1 MVMSDLS
8 ERPVLPKVSTVVAKR
23 VRQSAGEAD
32 SGFVLHT
39 YAYRET
45 SLIVEAFTRLHGRV
59 VLVAKGAKRPHG
71 ALRGILNPFQGL
83 SLTWFGKSEMKTLK
97 TAEQEQILP
106 QLSGAALLSAFYV
119 NELILKLATRE
130 DPHEQLFDAYANT
143 MVLLAMLPPDKRS
156 AREIAPILRQFEVS
170 LLQEL
175 GYALQLHGEADCHAP
190 ICAEQEYVYLVERG
204 PMRVGTASRELTKAA
219 SLQLRGKTLMD
230 MSCRDYRDPQT
241 QVQSKQLMRMLINHL
256 LGDKVLHTRQLIRE
270 MR

>member
-1 MVMSDLS
+1 MSDLS
-8 ERPVLPKVSTVVAKR
+8 AGRVPTENSAVAAKR
-23 VRQSAGEAD
+23 VRQSAGESD

-59 VLVAKGAKRPHG
+59 VLVAKGAKRPRG

-83 SLTWFGKSEMKTLK
+83 SLAWFGKSEMKTLK
-97 TAEQEQILP
+97 TAELEQILP

-119 NELILKLATRE
+119 NELVLKLATRE
-130 DPHEQLFDAYANT
+130 DPHEQLFDAYAST
-143 MVLLAMLPPDKRS
+143 LALLATLPVDKRS
-156 AREIAPILRQFEVS
+156 SREIAPILRQFEVS

-175 GYALQLHGEADCHAP
+175 GYALQLHADADSRAP
-190 ICAEQEYVYLVERG
+190 ICAEHEYVYWVEGG
-204 PMRVGTASRELTKAA
+204 PLHVGLAPREPTGMA

-230 MSCRDYRDPQT
+230 MACSDYRDPQT
-241 QVQSKQLMRMLINHL
+241 QSQSKQLMRMLINHL

>member
-1 MVMSDLS
+1 MSDLS
-8 ERPVLPKVSTVVAKR
+8 ERRVQTETSTVTVKR
-23 VRQSAGEAD
+23 VRPSAGESD

-45 SLIVEAFTRLHGRV
+45 SLIVEAFTRLHGRI
-59 VLVAKGAKRPHG
+59 VLVAKGAKRPNG
-71 ALRGILNPFQGL
+71 ALRGVLNPFQGL

-119 NELILKLATRE
+119 NELVLKLATRE
-130 DPHEQLFDAYANT
+130 DPHEQLFDIYATT
-143 MVLLAMLPPDKRS
+143 MALLARLPLDKRS

-175 GYALQLHGEADCHAP
+175 GYALQFQGEADGYAP
-190 ICAEQEYVYLVERG
+190 ICAEREYVYLVERG
-204 PMRVGTASRELTKAA
+204 PMRVDTATREPTGME
-219 SLQLRGKTLMD
+219 SLRLRGKTLMD
-230 MSCRDYRDPQT
+230 MSCSDYRDPQT
-241 QVQSKQLMRMLINHL
+241 QSQSKHLMRMLINHL

>member
-1 MVMSDLS
+1 MSDLS
-8 ERPVLPKVSTVVAKR
+8 DGLVLPKASTVAPKR
-23 VRQSAGEAD
+23 VRQSVGESD

-83 SLTWFGKSEMKTLK
+83 SLDWFGKSEMKTLK

-119 NELILKLATRE
+119 NELVLKLATRE

-143 MVLLAMLPPDKRS
+143 IALLATLTADKKS

-175 GYALQLHGEADCHAP
+175 GYALQLHGEVDCHAP
-190 ICAEQEYVYLVERG
+190 ICAEHEYLYLVERG
-204 PMRVGTASRELTKAA
+204 PLRIAAASHEPPGTT

-230 MSCRDYRDPQT
+230 ISCSDYRDPQT
-241 QVQSKQLMRMLINHL
+241 QLQSKQLMRMLINHL

>member
-1 MVMSDLS
+1 MSDLS
-8 ERPVLPKVSTVVAKR
+8 EPLVGTEASTVAAKR
-23 VRQSAGEAD
+23 VRQSVGESD

-83 SLTWFGKSEMKTLK
+83 SLAWFGKSEMKTLK
-97 TAEQEQILP
+97 TAEQQQILP

-119 NELILKLATRE
+119 NELMLKLATRE

-143 MVLLAMLPPDKRS
+143 MVLLAMLPPENKS
-156 AREIAPILRQFEVS
+156 SREIAPILRQFEVS

-175 GYALQLHGEADCHAP
+175 GYAPQLHTEADCHAH
-190 ICAEQEYVYLVERG
+190 ICAEHEYVYMVDRG
-204 PMRVGTASRELTKAA
+204 PKRVGAVSREPVGAT
-219 SLQLRGKTLMD
+219 SVQLRGKTLMD

-241 QVQSKQLMRMLINHL
+241 QSQSKQLMRMLINHL

>member
-1 MVMSDLS
+1 MSDLS
-8 ERPVLPKVSTVVAKR
+8 EGHVRTEVSTVAAKR
-23 VRQSAGEAD
+23 VRQSTSESD

-45 SLIVEAFTRLHGRV
+45 SLIVEAFTRVHGRI
-59 VLVAKGAKRPHG
+59 VLVAKGAKRAQG
-71 ALRGILNPFQGL
+71 ALRGKLSPFQGL

-97 TAEQEQILP
+97 TVEHEQILP

-119 NELILKLATRE
+119 NELLLKLATRE
-130 DPHEQLFDAYANT
+130 DPHEQLFDMYAAT
-143 MVLLAMLPPDKRS
+143 MGLLATLTLDKRS

-175 GYALQLHGEADCHAP
+175 GYALQLHVEADGQAP
-190 ICAEQEYVYLVERG
+190 ICAEHEYVYLVERG
-204 PMRVGTASRELTKAA
+204 PLHVDAVSGEPAGMP
-219 SLQLRGKTLMD
+219 SLRLQGKTLID
-230 MSCRDYRDPQT
+230 MSCSDYRDPQT
-241 QVQSKQLMRMLINHL
+241 QLQSKQLMRMLINHL

>member
-1 MVMSDLS
+1 MSDLS
-8 ERPVLPKVSTVVAKR
+8 ETLVRPEVPAVAAKR
-23 VRQSAGEAD
+23 VRQSAGESD

-45 SLIVEAFTRLHGRV
+45 SLIVEAFTRSHGRV

-83 SLTWFGKSEMKTLK
+83 LLAWFGKSEMKTLK
-97 TAEQEQILP
+97 TAEQEKILP

-119 NELILKLATRE
+119 NELVLKLATRE
-130 DPHEQLFDAYANT
+130 DPHEKLFDTYATT
-143 MVLLAMLPPDKRS
+143 MALLATLPTDKRS
-156 AREIAPILRQFEVS
+156 TREIAPILRQFEVS

-175 GYALQLHGEADCHAP
+175 GYALLLHGEADSHAP
-190 ICAEQEYVYLVERG
+190 ICAEHEYVYLVERG
-204 PMRVGTASRELTKAA
+204 PLLVGTAAREPVGKAG
-219 SLQLRGKTLMD
+219 LQVRGKTLMD
-230 MSCRDYRDPQT
+230 MSCSDYRDPQT
-241 QVQSKQLMRMLINHL
+241 QTQSKQLMRMLINHL